1 MAERR
6 MFSKSVINSARF
18 LRMPQTSR
26 LLYYDLGMAADDD
39 GVVEAFTVIR
49 TTGAAEDDLRV
60 LASRGFITVLNDDLV
75 SYITDWNTN
84 NQLRKDR
91 HKPSIY
97 AELLVKIADGN
108 KAAPD
113 WQPDDNQMATQ
124 YSIGKDSIDK
134 GSIVEA
140 NASCAEPETVST
152 PPVIVLP
159 LNDGTEYFVT
169 VEQSQEWAGLYPAV
183 DVIQQLRGMRGWL
196 DANPQKRKTKR
207 GIKKFINGW
216 LSKEQDRGGS
226 LRQSAKTTQNIPQAR
241 KSWAELAREMEEAK
255 RDP

>member
-6 MFSKSVINSARF
+6 MFSKSIINSARF

-26 LLYYDLGMAADDD
+26 LLYYDLGMSADDD
-39 GVVEAFTVIR
+39 GIVEAFTVIR

-75 SYITDWNTN
+75 SYITDWSVN

-97 AELLVKIADGN
+97 AELLVKIADDN
-108 KAAPD
+108 QAAPD
-113 WQPDDNQMATQ
+113 WQPSGNQMATQ
-124 YSIGKDSIDK
+124 YSIGEVRVGEVRREENTD
-134 GSIVEA
+134 VF
-140 NASCAEPETVST
+140 SCAEPENVSA
-152 PPVIVLP
+152 PPVIALP

-196 DANPQKRKTKR
+196 DANPQKRKTRR
-207 GIKKFINGW
+207 GIRKFINGW
-216 LSKEQDRGGS
+216 LAKEQDRGGAF
-226 LRQSAKTTQNIPQAR
+226 RQGQVV
-241 KSWAELAREMEEAK
+241 K
-255 RDP
+255 RADQYADVV

>member
-97 AELLVKIADGN
+97 AGLLVKIADGN
-108 KAAPD
+108 QVAPD
-113 WQPDDNQMATQ
+113 WHPIGNQVATQ
-124 YSIGKDSIDK
+124 VSIGK
-134 GSIVEA
+134 GSIVEGSIVEGK
-140 NASCAEPETVST
+140 ASCPEQETVSG
-152 PPVIVLP
+152 PPVISLP
-159 LNDGTEYFVT
+159 LNDGTEYKVF
-169 VEQSQEWAGLYPAV
+169 QDQCQEWAGLYPAV
-183 DVIQQLRGMRGWL
+183 DVMQQLRSMRGWL
-196 DANPQKRKTKR
+196 DANPKKRKTKR
-207 GIKKFINGW
+207 GIKAFINSW
-216 LSKEQDRGGS
+216 LSREQNRGGS
-226 LRQSAKTTQNIPQAR
+226 QRQQPTQAR
-241 KSWAELAREMEEAK
+241 KSWAELARELEGGK
-255 RDP
+255 S

>member
-108 KAAPD
+108 QAATD
-113 WQPDDNQMATQ
+113 WQPNGNQMATQ
-124 YSIGKDSIDK
+124 VSIGKDSIGKD
-134 GSIVEA
+134 SIVEA
-140 NASCAEPETVST
+140 NAFCPEPETVSG
-152 PPVIVLP
+152 PPVISLP
-159 LNDGTEYFVT
+159 LNDGTEYKVF
-169 VEQSQEWAGLYPAV
+169 QNQCQEWAGLYPAV
-183 DVIQQLRGMRGWL
+183 DVMQQLRNMRGWL
-196 DANPQKRKTKR
+196 DSNPSRRKTKR
-207 GIKKFINGW
+207 GVKAFINSW
-216 LSKEQDRGGS
+216 LSREQNRGGAQ
-226 LRQSAKTTQNIPQAR
+226 RQQPTQTR
-241 KSWAELAREMEEAK
+241 KSWAELARELEGGK
-255 RDP
+255 S